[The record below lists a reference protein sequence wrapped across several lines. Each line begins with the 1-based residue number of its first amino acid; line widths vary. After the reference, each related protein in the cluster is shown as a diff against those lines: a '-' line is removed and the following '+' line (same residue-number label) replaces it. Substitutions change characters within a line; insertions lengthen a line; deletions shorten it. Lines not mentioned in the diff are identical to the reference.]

1 MALILKSQRQI
12 QTDILNAIISRLGL
26 TDVNP
31 GSVLDLL
38 TQAVSQED
46 FNQYVQ
52 MSQIVRLVDL
62 DATTGV
68 DLDNRAF
75 EYGLTRNAAVQ
86 SNGTVT
92 ITRLTTTG
100 SPYVKISTTFVSA
113 GVLAPSQ
120 GDDVLNLN
128 STQFFIA
135 GGGNRVV
142 IGRGLANEE
151 IRNID
156 SRTSTIAGDT
166 TNTLTISPPLAFDH
180 SFTEEVTLLPPA
192 GTVGGDDISVSAGTV
207 VSVPSTGTNAQIDFN
222 TSEDQTLF
230 AGEASLININVR
242 ALEPGARGNVGTGTI
257 SIIDLEGLSV
267 TNTTAFTTGQ
277 DLETD
282 AALRDRIR
290 SHIQSLSRGTKQAI
304 LNAIVGL
311 VDAASS
317 KRVVSANV
325 VLPQT
330 TDESVKIFI
339 DDGTGF
345 EPTFSPQA
353 SEALVEDSTRGTS
366 RLQLD
371 FAPVVKAQIESANSE
386 PFVLTEIN
394 NAPADTGLQLNVRI
408 GGVGGREETISVLSS
423 DIEFPSTV
431 RAEEIVKVINNKA
444 TIFEARTSETG
455 TKIVV
460 TAVSDTNE
468 DIFVNRIQDP
478 MSSPATFRFD
488 LNTYLQLTNA
498 EQSTA
503 YIYKNDVLLNKDGL
517 TAAVTTPS
525 NVSAPF
531 NVANQILNIEVDRK
545 TSNVQVVTFA
555 ADATAL
561 SLNQAVEAINS
572 QVTGVIA
579 SPVENGTRLEL
590 ASGTRLSGASSI
602 RILTPATGTNANGVF
617 MFPTARVD
625 GRNSDYTLNRELGT
639 IELTQTLVDGDTI
652 TAGNAFSRATLRT
665 PNPVS
670 AATRINQGVGFTLAF
685 DNAGGSDVVS
695 RNVIFSDDRFAASFL
710 DDPMATPVGKFG
722 FNKLTDID
730 RLPQFIADYVTKQ
743 IYPFGKAV
751 LRQIGNDTF
760 IEIRTNT
767 LASNKVQS
775 SEASNNTNGTIQLS
789 LLDNAGTDRQLGIWQ
804 GVPTSLIDNQRPHTA
819 FRENTVTKTYRRR
832 PLAGATTDVPDGYI
846 FSPTDT
852 LVTVINNDQANGTFV
867 LPAGRDT
874 RVSAIE
880 SSTTE
885 ITASE
890 LAVIYGSGLSTTDID
905 YSAPTTMFPDGKSH
919 IPADAD
925 LRDFFIAF
933 TGLSLSNIDEINTPN
948 DRNSLAISA
957 SGGFRVPSNFTGL
970 TVPVSASNEAQ
981 STIGIL
987 VSSATAADLT
997 FREGD
1002 ILTFNTTVPS
1012 VFSVTSVTLDNSNPS
1027 TPFFSIVLAQISGTL
1042 FPAGGTNSLI
1052 AQRTVIPREASP
1064 VLSVSVTGTTS
1075 TYTIGTA
1082 STAGA
1087 GQLMSSDF
1095 GNAQM
1100 QIGDI
1105 VTFSEMGNSVND
1117 GTFIITALSSM
1128 GTPTI
1133 EVTNPSGAIE
1143 IGASGIAILGQK
1155 RRISNYNF
1163 RTGVITIDSTIR
1175 MTDPGRN
1182 RFGAFRDN
1190 SLLKSNNP
1198 VNPSAPDG
1206 DLGPDQFNV
1215 IVNTVPNIQMQL
1227 DNSRLSSLSSQTE
1240 VSATDRGRRVQISSL
1255 MEGSAGFVEITG
1267 GVMNNLLLFSTA
1279 ANRGLQGY
1287 NYYTG
1292 LLALVHNTIYGDD
1305 TDLITFPGVGAA
1317 GINFQVIAPT
1327 VTEIILG
1334 LDITLQEGISIA
1346 AVENEVNTAM
1356 TGYVNGLG
1364 VGEDVIVEELRA
1376 RTIRINGITDVV
1388 ITRLIGGDSTITTI
1402 SNIAIA
1408 DNEIARIKVSDIT
1421 IG

>member
-100 SPYVKISTTFVSA
+100 SPYVKISTSFVSA

-120 GDDVLNLN
+120 GDTVLNLN

-156 SRTSTIAGDT
+156 SRTSTTISGDT

-617 MFPTARVD
+617 MFPTGRVD

-685 DNAGGSDVVS
+685 DNGGGANVVS

-767 LASNKVQS
+767 FASNKVQS

-804 GVPTSLIDNQRPHTA
+804 GVPTSLIDNQRPHSA

-874 RVSAIE
+874 RVSAN

-890 LAVIYGSGLSTTDID
+890 LAVIYGSGLAPTDVD
-905 YSAPTTMFPDGKSH
+905 YSPILTGTEGKDN

-933 TGLSLSNIDEINTPN
+933 TGLSLSGIDDVNTPN

-957 SGGFRVPSNFTGL
+957 SGGFRVPANFTGL
-970 TVPVSASNEAQ
+970 TVAVSSSNAAQ
-981 STIGIL
+981 LDIGIL
-987 VSSATAADLT
+987 VSAGLT

-1002 ILTFNTTVPS
+1002 ILTFDTADAST
-1012 VFSVTSVTLDNSNPS
+1012 FSVDKVTRDDTPMN
-1027 TPFFSIVLAQISGTL
+1027 PFFALELTRESGTL
-1042 FPAGGTNSLI
+1042 FPAAGMNLLT
-1052 AQRTVIPREASP
+1052 AQRTIIPREASP

-1082 STAGA
+1082 STAGV

-1095 GNAQM
+1095 GNSGM
-1100 QIGDI
+1100 LVGDI

-1155 RRISNYNF
+1155 RRIIDYNF
-1163 RTGVITIDSTIR
+1163 RTGVIDVDS
-1175 MTDPGRN
+1175 P
-1182 RFGAFRDN
+1182 FRDN
-1190 SLLKSNNP
+1190 AQLASDNP
-1198 VNPSAPDG
+1198 VNPSAPMN

>member
-1 MALILKSQRQI
+1 MALTLKSQRQI

-75 EYGLTRNAAVQ
+75 EYGLTRNLAVQ
-86 SNGTVT
+86 SNGTVN
-92 ITRLTTTG
+92 ITRLTSSGGAYTK
-100 SPYVKISTTFVSA
+100 VSTAFVSA

-120 GDDVLNLN
+120 GDTVLNLN
-128 STQFFIA
+128 STEFFIA

-151 IRNID
+151 IRNITE
-156 SRTSTIAGDT
+156 RTSTIAGDT
-166 TNTLTISPPLAFDH
+166 TNTLTISPALAFDH
-180 SFTEEVTLLPPA
+180 SFTEEVTLIPPA
-192 GTVGGDDISVSAGTV
+192 GAVGGSDITVSAGTI

-222 TSEDQTLF
+222 TSEDQVLF
-230 AGEASLININVR
+230 AGEAVLTNVSVR
-242 ALEPGARGNVGTGTI
+242 ALEPGAQGNVGTGTL
-257 SIIDLEGLSV
+257 SIIDLVGLSV
-267 TNTTAFTTGQ
+267 VNTSAFTTGQ

-311 VDAASS
+311 VDAESS

-353 SEALVEDSTRGTS
+353 SESLVADATRGTA

-386 PFVLTEIN
+386 PFVLTELN

-444 TIFEARTSETG
+444 TIFEARTSDIG

-525 NVSAPF
+525 TVSAPF
-531 NVANQILNIEVDRK
+531 NVADQVLRIEVDRK

-555 ADATAL
+555 SNATAL
-561 SLNQAVEAINS
+561 SINQTVEAINS
-572 QVTGVIA
+572 QITGIIA
-579 SPVENGTRLEL
+579 SSVENGTRLEL
-590 ASGTRLSGASSI
+590 ASATRLSGQSRI
-602 RILTPATGTNANGVF
+602 RILTTGYGSATSANTVF
-617 MFPTARVD
+617 MFPTGEVE
-625 GRNSDYTLNRELGT
+625 GKNSDYTLNRELGT
-639 IELTQTLVDGDTI
+639 IELEQTLVDGDTI
-652 TAGNAFSRATLRT
+652 TAGNAFSRATIRT

-670 AATRINQGVGFTLAF
+670 SETRINQDVGFTLTF
-685 DNAGGSDVVS
+685 DNDGSTAVS
-695 RNVIFSDDRFAASFL
+695 RNIVFSDDRFAASFL
-710 DDPMATPVGKFG
+710 DDPMATPNNKFG
-722 FNKLTDID
+722 FNKLTQID
-730 RLPQFIADYVTKQ
+730 ELPQYIADYVTKQ
-743 IYPFGKAV
+743 IYPFGRAV

-775 SEASNNTNGTIQLS
+775 SEASNNTNGTLQLS

-819 FRENTVTKTYRRR
+819 FRENTVTKDYRKR
-832 PLAGATTDVPDGYI
+832 PLAGSTVVVPPIADPDGFV

-874 RVSAIE
+874 LVSAN

-890 LAVIYGSGLSTTDID
+890 LAVIYGSGLVDTDID
-905 YSAPTTMFPDGKSH
+905 YSVPTTQFPDGKSN

-933 TGLSLSNIDEINTPN
+933 TGLSESDLTKENIPN

-957 SGGFRVPSNFTGL
+957 TGAFRVPS
-970 TVPVSASNEAQ
+970 
-981 STIGIL
+981 IL
-987 VSSATAADLT
+987 SPNIVISATNISQNIIAYVDSISHT
-997 FREGD
+997 FRIGD
-1002 ILTFNTTVPS
+1002 IITTNTAGDPTFEITNVGTGMNTIELTINQLTGS
-1012 VFSVTSVTLDNSNPS
+1012 VFPS
-1027 TPFFSIVLAQISGTL
+1027 TGNTITRQQTL
-1042 FPAGGTNSLI
+1042 
-1052 AQRTVIPREASP
+1052 VPRDASP

-1082 STAGA
+1082 STTNN
-1087 GQLMSSDF
+1087 GQLQSSDF
-1095 GNAQM
+1095 LNSGMVA
-1100 QIGDI
+1100 GDI
-1105 VTFSEMGNSVND
+1105 VTFSGMGNSVND
-1117 GTFIITALSSM
+1117 GTFIITTLSTT

-1133 EVTNPSGAIE
+1133 SVINPSGAIE
-1143 IGASGIAILGQK
+1143 IGASGVAVLGQK
-1155 RRISNYNF
+1155 RLITDYNF
-1163 RTGVITIDSTIR
+1163 RTGVITVNS
-1175 MTDPGRN
+1175 P
-1182 RFGAFRDN
+1182 FRDN
-1190 SLLKSNNP
+1190 ARVTSDNP
-1198 VNPSAPDG
+1198 VNPAAPMN

-1215 IVNTVPNIQMQL
+1215 IVNTIPNIQMQL
-1227 DNSRLSSLSSQTE
+1227 ANSRLSSLSSQTE
-1240 VSATDRGRRVQISSL
+1240 VAATDRGRRIQISSL

-1267 GVMNNLLLFSTA
+1267 GVMNNSILFSTA

-1305 TDLITFPGVGAA
+1305 ADLITFPGVGAA

-1346 AVENEVNTAM
+1346 AVENEVNTAI

-1376 RTIRINGITDVV
+1376 RTIRINGIVDVV
-1388 ITRLIGGDSTITTI
+1388 ITRLIGGDSTITNINNI
-1402 SNIAIA
+1402 SIA
-1408 DNEIARIKVSDIT
+1408 DNEIARVKVSDIT

>member
-1 MALILKSQRQI
+1 MALVLKSQRQI

-100 SPYVKISTTFVSA
+100 SPYVKISTSFVSA

-120 GDDVLNLN
+120 GDTVLNLN

-156 SRTSTIAGDT
+156 SRTSTTISGDT

-617 MFPTARVD
+617 MFPTGRVD

-685 DNAGGSDVVS
+685 DNGGGANVVS

-767 LASNKVQS
+767 FASNKVQS

-804 GVPTSLIDNQRPHTA
+804 GVPTSLIDNQRPHSA

-874 RVSAIE
+874 RVSAN

-890 LAVIYGSGLSTTDID
+890 LAVIYGSGLAPTDVD
-905 YSAPTTMFPDGKSH
+905 YSPILTGTEGKDN

-933 TGLSLSNIDEINTPN
+933 TGLSLSGIDDVNTPN

-957 SGGFRVPSNFTGL
+957 SGGFRVPANFTGL
-970 TVPVSASNEAQ
+970 TVAVSSSNAAQ
-981 STIGIL
+981 LDIGIL
-987 VSSATAADLT
+987 VSAGLT

-1002 ILTFNTTVPS
+1002 ILTFDTADAST
-1012 VFSVTSVTLDNSNPS
+1012 FSVDKVTRDDTPMN
-1027 TPFFSIVLAQISGTL
+1027 PFFALELTRESGTL
-1042 FPAGGTNSLI
+1042 FPAAGMNLLT
-1052 AQRTVIPREASP
+1052 AQRTIIPREASP

-1082 STAGA
+1082 STAGV

-1095 GNAQM
+1095 GNSGM
-1100 QIGDI
+1100 LVGDI

-1155 RRISNYNF
+1155 RRIIDYNF
-1163 RTGVITIDSTIR
+1163 RTGVIDVDS
-1175 MTDPGRN
+1175 P
-1182 RFGAFRDN
+1182 FRDN
-1190 SLLKSNNP
+1190 AQLASDNP
-1198 VNPSAPDG
+1198 VNPSAPMN

>member
-1 MALILKSQRQI
+1 MALVLKSQRQI

-62 DATTGV
+62 DATTGE

-75 EYGLTRNAAVQ
+75 EYGLTRNTAVQ
-86 SNGTVT
+86 SNGVVN
-92 ITRLTTTG
+92 ITRLTSTG
-100 SPYVKISTTFVSA
+100 TAYTKVSTSFVSA

-120 GDDVLNLN
+120 GDTVLNLN

-142 IGRGLANEE
+142 IGRGLATEE

-180 SFTEEVTLLPPA
+180 SFTEEVTLIPPSGMA
-192 GTVGGDDISVSAGTV
+192 GGDDITIAAGTI

-230 AGEASLININVR
+230 AGEAVLVNINVR
-242 ALEPGARGNVGTGTI
+242 ALEPGGLGNVGTGTI

-408 GGVGGREETISVLSS
+408 GGVGGQEETISVLSS

-525 NVSAPF
+525 NISAPF
-531 NVANQILNIEVDRK
+531 NVADQILNIEVDRK

-555 ADATAL
+555 SNATAL
-561 SLNQAVEAINS
+561 SLNQAVAAINS

-579 SPVENGTRLEL
+579 SAVENGTRLEL
-590 ASGTRLSGASSI
+590 ASGTRLSGISRI

-617 MFPTARVD
+617 MFPTGEVQ
-625 GRNSDYTLNRELGT
+625 GKNSDYTLNRELGT

-670 AATRINQGVGFTLAF
+670 SATRINQGVGFTLAF
-685 DNAGGSDVVS
+685 DNNGTNVVS

-710 DDPMATPVGKFG
+710 DDPMATPNIKFG
-722 FNKLTDID
+722 FNKLTEID
-730 RLPQFIADYVTKQ
+730 NLPQYIADYVTKQ

-767 LASNKVQS
+767 LASDKVQS

-832 PLAGATTDVPDGYI
+832 PLAGATTDAPSGFI

-874 RVSAIE
+874 EVSAN

-890 LAVIYGSGLSTTDID
+890 LAVIYGSGLAPTDVD
-905 YSAPTTMFPDGKSH
+905 YSAIVAGTEGKDH

-933 TGLSLSNIDEINTPN
+933 TGLSESNLDMVNTPN

-970 TVPVSASNEAQ
+970 TVPVSASNESQ

-987 VSSATAADLT
+987 VSSATAAGLT

-1012 VFSVTSVTLDNSNPS
+1012 VFSVTSVTPDNTG
-1027 TPFFSIVLAQISGTL
+1027 TPFFLIALTRISGTL
-1042 FPAGGTNSLI
+1042 FPVGGSSLLT

-1082 STAGA
+1082 STAGV

-1095 GNAQM
+1095 LNSGMLVN
-1100 QIGDI
+1100 DI
-1105 VTFSEMGNSVND
+1105 VTFSGMGNSVND
-1117 GTFIITALSSM
+1117 GTFIITALSSS

-1155 RRISNYNF
+1155 RRIIDYNF
-1163 RTGVITIDSTIR
+1163 RTGVIDVDS
-1175 MTDPGRN
+1175 P
-1182 RFGAFRDN
+1182 FRDN
-1190 SLLKSNNP
+1190 AQVISNNP
-1198 VNPSAPDG
+1198 VNTSAPDN

-1267 GVMNNLLLFSTA
+1267 GVMNNLLMFSTA

-1376 RTIRINGITDVV
+1376 RTIRINGITDVA
-1388 ITRLIGGDSTITTI
+1388 ITRLIGGDSTITSI

>member
-1 MALILKSQRQI
+1 MALTLKSQRQI

-75 EYGLTRNAAVQ
+75 EYGLTRNLAVQ
-86 SNGTVT
+86 SNGTVN
-92 ITRLTTTG
+92 ITRLTSSGGAYTK
-100 SPYVKISTTFVSA
+100 VSTAFVSA

-120 GDDVLNLN
+120 GDTVLNLN
-128 STQFFIA
+128 STEFFIA

-151 IRNID
+151 IRNITE
-156 SRTSTIAGDT
+156 RTSTIAGDT
-166 TNTLTISPPLAFDH
+166 TNTLTISPALAFDH
-180 SFTEEVTLLPPA
+180 SFTEEVTLIPPA
-192 GTVGGDDISVSAGTV
+192 GQVGGSDITVSAGTI

-222 TSEDQTLF
+222 TSEDQVLF
-230 AGEASLININVR
+230 AGEAVLTNVSVR
-242 ALEPGARGNVGTGTI
+242 ALEPGAQGNVGTGTL
-257 SIIDLEGLSV
+257 SIIDLVGLSV
-267 TNTTAFTTGQ
+267 VNTSAFTTGQ

-311 VDAASS
+311 VDAESS

-353 SEALVEDSTRGTS
+353 SESLVADATRGTA

-386 PFVLTEIN
+386 PFVLTELN
-394 NAPADTGLQLNVRI
+394 NAPAISGLQLNVRI
-408 GGVGGREETISVLSS
+408 GGVGGQEETISVLSS

-444 TIFEARTSETG
+444 TIFEARTSDIG

-525 NVSAPF
+525 SLNFPQTPPMGST
-531 NVANQILNIEVDRK
+531 LNIRVDRK
-545 TSNVQVVTFA
+545 SLNVQIVTFDGSQLSSATSA
-555 ADATAL
+555 ATF
-561 SLNQAVEAINS
+561 INN

-579 SPVENGTRLEL
+579 SPVENNTRLEL
-590 ASGTRLSGASSI
+590 ASATTKSSSSVIQVIAPMSGTD
-602 RILTPATGTNANGVF
+602 ANSTF
-617 MFPTARVD
+617 MFPSTEVE

-639 IELTQTLVDGDTI
+639 IELESPLVDGDTI
-652 TAGNAFSRATLRT
+652 TAGNAFSRATIRT

-670 AATRINQGVGFTLAF
+670 AGTRINQGVGFTLTF
-685 DNAGGSDVVS
+685 DNNGTDDVM

-710 DDPMATPVGKFG
+710 DDPMITDNSKFG
-722 FNKLTDID
+722 FNKLTQID
-730 RLPQFIADYVTKQ
+730 ELPQYIADYVTKQ
-743 IYPFGKAV
+743 IYPFGRAV

-775 SEASNNTNGTIQLS
+775 SEASNNTNGTLQLS

-804 GVPTSLIDNQRPHTA
+804 GVSTSLIDNQRPHTA
-819 FRENTVTKTYRRR
+819 FRENTVTKIYRRR
-832 PLAGATTDVPDGYI
+832 PISGPTTDAPDGFV

-874 RVSAIE
+874 LVSAN

-890 LAVIYGSGLSTTDID
+890 LDVIYGSGLLTTDID
-905 YSAPTTMFPDGKSH
+905 YATTGLGKSEY
-919 IPADAD
+919 PADAD
-925 LRDFFIAF
+925 LRDFFLAF
-933 TGLSLSNIDEINTPN
+933 TGLSESALKGTNTPN

-957 SGGFRVPSNFTGL
+957 TGAFRVPNSLTISSIISVVSGNDV
-970 TVPVSASNEAQ
+970 TVPDGSIFLANDAITTSGSKTATIASISTNVLTLSNQ
-981 STIGIL
+981 S
-987 VSSATAADLT
+987 ST
-997 FREGD
+997 F
-1002 ILTFNTTVPS
+1002 
-1012 VFSVTSVTLDNSNPS
+1012 
-1027 TPFFSIVLAQISGTL
+1027 QI
-1042 FPAGGTNSLI
+1042 NDEI
-1052 AQRTVIPREASP
+1052 INIRRTVNRDASP

-1082 STAGA
+1082 STTGNR
-1087 GQLMSSDF
+1087 QLQSSDF
-1095 GNAQM
+1095 LNSGM
-1100 QIGDI
+1100 VVGDI

-1117 GTFIITALSSM
+1117 GTFIITGLSDM

-1143 IGASGIAILGQK
+1143 IGASGVAILGQK
-1155 RRISNYNF
+1155 RRI
-1163 RTGVITIDSTIR
+1163 IDYRAGLATVDS
-1175 MTDPGRN
+1175 P
-1182 RFGAFRDN
+1182 FRD
-1190 SLLKSNNP
+1190 SAQVASP
-1198 VNPSAPDG
+1198 DPSVMGGSPT

-1215 IVNTVPNIQMQL
+1215 IVNTIPNIQMQL
-1227 DNSRLSSLSSQTE
+1227 ANSRLSSLSSQTE
-1240 VSATDRGRRVQISSL
+1240 VAATDRGRRIQISSL

-1267 GVMNNLLLFSTA
+1267 GVMNNSILFSTA

-1305 TDLITFPGVGAA
+1305 ADLITFPGVGAA

-1346 AVENEVNTAM
+1346 AVENEVNTAI

-1376 RTIRINGITDVV
+1376 RTIRINGIVDVV
-1388 ITRLIGGDSTITTI
+1388 ITRLIGGDSTITNINNI
-1402 SNIAIA
+1402 SIA
-1408 DNEIARIKVSDIT
+1408 DNEIARVKVSDIT

>member
-1 MALILKSQRQI
+1 MALVLKSQRQI

-31 GSVLDLL
+31 GSVLDLM

-62 DATTGV
+62 DSTTGE
-68 DLDNRAF
+68 DLANRAF
-75 EYGLTRNAAVQ
+75 EYGLTRNLAVQ
-86 SNGTVT
+86 SNGNVD
-92 ITRLTTTG
+92 ITRLTAAG
-100 SPYVKISTTFVSA
+100 DPYTKISTTFVSA
-113 GVLAPSQ
+113 GVLAPSA
-120 GDDVLNLN
+120 GDTVLNLN
-128 STQFFIA
+128 STEFFIA
-135 GGGNRVV
+135 GGGNRIVV
-142 IGRGLANEE
+142 GRGLANEE

-156 SRTSTIAGDT
+156 ARTSVVAGDT

-180 SFTEEVTLLPPA
+180 SFTEEVTLIPPA
-192 GTVGGDDISVSAGTV
+192 GTAGSADIVISAGTV
-207 VSVPSTGTNAQIDFN
+207 VSVSATGTNPQIDFN
-222 TSEDQTLF
+222 TSEDNTLF
-230 AGEASLININVR
+230 AGDAVLTNISVR
-242 ALEPGARGNVGTGTI
+242 ALEPGANGNVGTGTI
-257 SIIDLEGLSV
+257 SIIDVVGLSV
-267 TNTTAFTTGQ
+267 TNTAAFTTGQ

-282 AALRDRIR
+282 ESLRDRIR
-290 SHIQSLSRGTKQAI
+290 SHIQSLSRGTKEAI

-330 TDESVKIFI
+330 TAESVKIFI

-353 SEALVEDSTRGTS
+353 SESLVDDATRGTS

-386 PFVLTEIN
+386 PFVLTELN

-408 GGVGGREETISVLSS
+408 GGVGGQEETISVLSS

-444 TIFEARTSETG
+444 TIFEARTSDTG

-478 MSSPATFRFD
+478 GSSPATFRFD

-498 EQSTA
+498 EQSTS

-517 TAAVTTPS
+517 TAAVATPS

-531 NVANQILNIEVDRK
+531 SVADQVLRIEVDRK

-555 ADATAL
+555 SNATAL

-579 SPVENGTRLEL
+579 SPIENGTRLEL
-590 ASGTRLSGASSI
+590 ASATRLSGGSRI
-602 RILTPATGTNANGVF
+602 RILTTGYGSATSANGVF
-617 MFPTARVD
+617 MFSTGEVE

-639 IELTQTLVDGDTI
+639 IELSESLVDGDTV

-670 AATRINQGVGFTLAF
+670 SATRINQDVGFTLAF
-685 DNAGGSDVVS
+685 DNNGTDVVT
-695 RNVIFSDDRFAASFL
+695 RNVIFADDRFAASFL
-710 DDPMATPVGKFG
+710 DDPMATPNTKFG
-722 FNKLTDID
+722 FNKLTEINN
-730 RLPQFIADYVTKQ
+730 LPQFIADYVTKQ

-767 LASNKVQS
+767 FASDKVQS
-775 SEASNNTNGTIQLS
+775 SEASNNTNGTIQLA

-832 PLAGATTDVPDGYI
+832 PLAGSTTDVPDGYV

-874 RVSAIE
+874 AVSAN
-880 SSTTE
+880 SSTTQ

-890 LAVIYGSGLSTTDID
+890 LSTIYGSALAVTDVD
-905 YSAPTTMFPDGKSH
+905 YSETGSSAEAKDH

-933 TGLSLSNIDEINTPN
+933 TGLSESNLTKENTPN

-957 SGGFRVPSNFTGL
+957 TGDFRVPVVDFVFTGSPVGL
-970 TVPVSASNEAQ
+970 TSALTQLGVTTLGIN
-981 STIGIL
+981 STTLTNSGIRVGDVLGIDNAGSGTVIKTLL
-987 VSSATAADLT
+987 VDTITAGAVAGVLT
-997 FREGD
+997 GPSINVLDR
-1002 ILTFNTTVPS
+1002 ILTRTGV
-1012 VFSVTSVTLDNSNPS
+1012 
-1027 TPFFSIVLAQISGTL
+1027 IVR
-1042 FPAGGTNSLI
+1042 N
-1052 AQRTVIPREASP
+1052 ASP

-1082 STAGA
+1082 STMGN
-1087 GQLMSSDF
+1087 GQLQSSDF
-1095 GNAQM
+1095 ASSQM
-1100 QIGDI
+1100 AVGDI
-1105 VTFSEMGNSVND
+1105 ITFSGMGNSVND
-1117 GTFIITALSSM
+1117 GTFIINSLSSI

-1133 EVTNPSGAIE
+1133 TVTNPSGAIE
-1143 IGASGIAILGQK
+1143 IGASGVAVLGQK
-1155 RRISNYNF
+1155 RIITDYNF
-1163 RTGVITIDSTIR
+1163 RTGVVTVSS
-1175 MTDPGRN
+1175 P
-1182 RFGAFRDN
+1182 FRDN
-1190 SLLKSNNP
+1190 AQLESDNP
-1198 VNPSAPDG
+1198 VNPSAPMN

-1240 VSATDRGRRVQISSL
+1240 VSATDRGRRIQISSL
-1255 MEGSAGFVEITG
+1255 MEGSAGFVEVTG
-1267 GVMNNLLLFSTA
+1267 GVMNNLVMFSTA

-1334 LDITLQEGISIA
+1334 LDVTLQEGISIA
-1346 AVENEVNTAM
+1346 AVENEVNTAI

-1388 ITRLIGGDSTITTI
+1388 ITRLVGGDATTTVI
-1402 SNIAIA
+1402 ANIAIA

>member
-1 MALILKSQRQI
+1 MALVLKSQRQI

-31 GSVLDLL
+31 GSVLDLM

-62 DATTGV
+62 DATTGE

-75 EYGLTRNAAVQ
+75 EYGLTRNQAVQ
-86 SNGTVT
+86 SNGNVD
-92 ITRLTTTG
+92 ITRLTSTG
-100 SPYVKISTTFVSA
+100 DAYTKISTTFVSA
-113 GVLAPSQ
+113 GVLAPSA
-120 GDDVLNLN
+120 GDTVLNLN
-128 STQFFIA
+128 STEFFVA
-135 GGGNRVV
+135 GGGNRIVV
-142 IGRGLANEE
+142 GRGLANEE

-156 SRTSTIAGDT
+156 SRTSVVAGDI

-180 SFTEEVTLLPPA
+180 SFTEEVTLIPPA
-192 GTVGGDDISVSAGTV
+192 GIAGSDDIVISAGTI
-207 VSVPSTGTNAQIDFN
+207 VSVPATGTNSQIDFN
-222 TSEDQTLF
+222 TSEDNTLF
-230 AGEASLININVR
+230 AGDSVLMNISVR
-242 ALEPGARGNVGTGTI
+242 AIQPGGNGNVGTGTI
-257 SIIDLEGLSV
+257 SIIDVVGLSV
-267 TNTTAFTTGQ
+267 INTAAFTTGQ

-282 AALRDRIR
+282 ESLRDRIR

-311 VDAASS
+311 VDAESS

-353 SEALVEDSTRGTS
+353 SESLVDDATRGTS

-386 PFVLTEIN
+386 PFVLTELN

-408 GGVGGREETISVLSS
+408 GGVGGQEETISVLSS

-444 TIFEARTSETG
+444 TIFEARTSDTG

-478 MSSPATFRFD
+478 GSSPATFLFD

-498 EQSTA
+498 EQSTS

-517 TAAVTTPS
+517 TAAVATPS

-531 NVANQILNIEVDRK
+531 SVADQVLRIEVDRK

-555 ADATAL
+555 SNATAL

-579 SPVENGTRLEL
+579 SPIENGTRLEL
-590 ASGTRLSGASSI
+590 ASATRLSGESRI
-602 RILTPATGTNANGVF
+602 RILTTGYGSATSANGVF
-617 MFPTARVD
+617 MFSTGEVE

-639 IELTQTLVDGDTI
+639 IELSESLVDGDTI

-670 AATRINQGVGFTLAF
+670 SATRINQDVGFTLAF
-685 DNAGGSDVVS
+685 DNNGTDVVT
-695 RNVIFSDDRFAASFL
+695 RNVIFADDRFAASFL
-710 DDPMATPVGKFG
+710 DDPMATPNTKFG
-722 FNKLTDID
+722 FNKLTEINN
-730 RLPQFIADYVTKQ
+730 LPQFIADYVTKQ

-767 LASNKVQS
+767 FASDKVQS
-775 SEASNNTNGTIQLS
+775 SEASNNTNGTIQLA

-819 FRENTVTKTYRRR
+819 FRENTVTKTYRQR
-832 PLAGATTDVPDGYI
+832 PLAGSTITVPPIATPDGYI

-874 RVSAIE
+874 AVSAN
-880 SSTTE
+880 SSTTQ

-890 LAVIYGSGLSTTDID
+890 LSTIYGSALAVTDVD
-905 YSAPTTMFPDGKSH
+905 YSETGSSAEAKDH

-933 TGLSLSNIDEINTPN
+933 TGLSESNLTKENTPN

-957 SGGFRVPSNFTGL
+957 IGDFRVPVVDFVFTGSPVGL
-970 TVPVSASNEAQ
+970 TSALTQ
-981 STIGIL
+981 LGVTTLGIDSTTLANSGIRVGDVLGIDNAGSGTVIKTLL
-987 VSSATAADLT
+987 VDTITAGAVAGVLT
-997 FREGD
+997 GPSINVLDR
-1002 ILTFNTTVPS
+1002 ILTRTGV
-1012 VFSVTSVTLDNSNPS
+1012 
-1027 TPFFSIVLAQISGTL
+1027 IV
-1042 FPAGGTNSLI
+1042 
-1052 AQRTVIPREASP
+1052 RDASP

-1082 STAGA
+1082 STTGN
-1087 GQLMSSDF
+1087 GQLQSSDF
-1095 GNAQM
+1095 ASSQM
-1100 QIGDI
+1100 AVGDI
-1105 VTFSEMGNSVND
+1105 ITFSGMGNSVND
-1117 GTFIITALSSM
+1117 GTFIINSLSSI

-1133 EVTNPSGAIE
+1133 TVTNPSGAIE
-1143 IGASGIAILGQK
+1143 IGASGVAVLGQK
-1155 RRISNYNF
+1155 RIITDYNF
-1163 RTGVITIDSTIR
+1163 RTGVVTVSS
-1175 MTDPGRN
+1175 P
-1182 RFGAFRDN
+1182 FRD
-1190 SLLKSNNP
+1190 SAQLESDNP
-1198 VNPSAPDG
+1198 VNPSAPMN

-1240 VSATDRGRRVQISSL
+1240 VSATDRGRRIQISSL
-1255 MEGSAGFVEITG
+1255 MEGSAGFVEVTG
-1267 GVMNNLLLFSTA
+1267 GVMNNLVMFSTA

-1334 LDITLQEGISIA
+1334 LDVTLQEGISIA
-1346 AVENEVNTAM
+1346 AVENEVNTAI

-1388 ITRLIGGDSTITTI
+1388 ITRLVGGDATTTVI
-1402 SNIAIA
+1402 ANIAIA